1 MEKIFEKSMIRFQ
14 CTLVKFRNGAL
25 GLAINDK
32 ISVRD
37 FDGDEVF
44 MIYDTESK
52 KFTGCKRLVCYDD
65 NLRNELSTK
74 GIFKKIESVIIESN
88 IDMDKAKKSGEEI
101 LLNDREWDV
110 VNVLVC
116 AYALDAFRLLTSG
129 EKIYWH
135 YVINQEGK

>member
-1 MEKIFEKSMIRFQ
+1 MQMQLFCLFSEAPEEYTLRGLFEKSGFELKEKTGKIFEKSMIRFQ
-14 CTLVKFRNGAL
+14 CTLVKFRNGTL

-65 NLRNELSTK
+65 NLRNELSTVANTFPF
-74 GIFKKIESVIIESN
+74 IMSFIS
-88 IDMDKAKKSGEEI
+88 
-101 LLNDREWDV
+101 L
-110 VNVLVC
+110 
-116 AYALDAFRLLTSG
+116 
-129 EKIYWH
+129 IY
-135 YVINQEGK
+135 